1 MKEKI
6 GVMITR
12 AQPIHSGHISVIKKM
27 LEENDKALII
37 LGSADKCRTKR
48 NPFKVQERFN
58 MLNQAI
64 EYYHL
69 DRNRIDIMT
78 LSDFSADNEIP
89 YDSNIGS
96 TNQNYETVNKE
107 WGLYLYYN
115 IVSKIKEK
123 TFSIYYNDDPAII
136 KEWFPDY
143 IWNRITLK
151 SFGRNNISSSLVRE
165 ALLDNNI
172 PFLKDAM
179 PFLGNDEYRSLMY
192 IMNLFH

>member
-1 MKEKI
+1 MEY
-6 GVMITR
+6 GVFITR
-12 AQPIHSGHISVIKKM
+12 AQPIHSGHISVIKKI

-48 NPFKVQERFN
+48 NPFKAQERFN

-69 DRNRIDIMT
+69 DRNRIDIIT

-89 YDSNIGS
+89 YNSNVGS

-143 IWNRITLK
+143 IWSRIALK
-151 SFGRNNISSSLVRE
+151 SFERDHISSSLIRE
-165 ALLDNNI
+165 AILDNNI
-172 PFLKDAM
+172 PFIKEAM
-179 PFLGNDEYRSLMY
+179 PFLDEDEYRTSKY
-192 IMNLFH
+192 IMDLLY